1 MRPVEGPS
9 SPAAPSPLLARAVS
23 EDDDD
28 IALSTDIPVER
39 PPPVPGSS
47 SYLEKT
53 VSSATAGEASD
64 APAPRVRRAHPIG
77 ALIIEVPAV
86 IVTFVMMLHITANA
100 LMRTFANDPL
110 PDTLEIVQYWYM
122 PIVAFLGFIAAQYRG
137 QHIATD
143 LLFERL
149 PKPAQPY
156 VLCLVTAVSAILS
169 AGFAWFTFQEAMHSF
184 DIRQA
189 AGLTDVAAWPTHFL
203 APLAFGSLTVQLALA
218 AVRALTRPD
227 TEHVITDPDDVLVL
241 EELERDEEEHARK
254 EQELATTKGDR
265 R

>member
-1 MRPVEGPS
+1 
-9 SPAAPSPLLARAVS
+9 
-23 EDDDD
+23 
-28 IALSTDIPVER
+28 
-39 PPPVPGSS
+39 
-47 SYLEKT
+47 
-53 VSSATAGEASD
+53 VSSATAGLAD
-64 APAPRVRRAHPIG
+64 DGAAPPVAKKTEHRG
-77 ALIIEVPAV
+77 ALIIEIPAV
-86 IVTFVMMLHITANA
+86 IVVFVMMLHITANA
-100 LMRTFANDPL
+100 LLRTFANKPL
-110 PDTLEIVQYWYM
+110 PDTLEIVQFWYM

-149 PKPAQPY
+149 PKAAQPY
-156 VLCLVTAVSAILS
+156 VLCLALAVSAILS
-169 AGFAWFTFQEAMHSF
+169 GAFAWFTLQEALHSF

-189 AGLTDVAAWPTHFL
+189 AGLTDVPAWPTHFL
-203 APLAFGSLTVQLALA
+203 APLAFGSLTVQFSLA